1 MARVRLAEVS
11 KTYRRGTAPVFALRG
26 LTLEVAE
33 GELLAVVG
41 PSGCGKTSLLR
52 TVAGLERPDS
62 GNVYFGDRDVTRLP
76 PERRAVGFV
85 FQRPALYPHASIYD
99 NIAFGPR
106 ARRVAAG
113 ETEARVRAAAARM
126 RVDDEL
132 LAQRPRELSGGQ
144 QQRVALARALAI
156 DPDVL
161 LLDEPL
167 SGLDAQLRAELRVE
181 LARVHNATGA
191 TTLFVTHD
199 QSEAL
204 SLGQRVAVMRDGSIE
219 QLGAPR
225 ELYDTPLNSFVAGF
239 IGTPSMALLKGS
251 IGAGRFV
258 ADGGG
263 LACASGA
270 QIPGAATA
278 GFRAEH
284 VALDPQGEVRGIVRV
299 VEDIGSDGYAY
310 VEGTYGALVAR
321 LGADEP
327 RPHSGDSVNLTL
339 DAARAHFFDSGGAR
353 R

>member
-11 KTYRRGTAPVFALRG
+11 KTYRRGAAPVFALRG
-26 LTLEVAE
+26 LSLDIAE

-41 PSGCGKTSLLR
+41 PSGCGKTTLLR

-62 GNVYFGDRDVTRLP
+62 GSIHFGERDVTGLP

-85 FQRPALYPHASIYD
+85 FQRAALYPHASIYD

-106 ARRVAAG
+106 ARGIVAS
-113 ETEARVRAAAARM
+113 ETAVRVRAAAARM
-126 RVDDEL
+126 RVDEAL

-181 LARVHNATGA
+181 LARVHNTIGA

-199 QSEAL
+199 QNEAL
-204 SLGQRVAVMRDGSIE
+204 SLGQRVAVMRDGRIE

-225 ELYDTPLNSFVAGF
+225 ELYDAPLNAFVAGF
-239 IGTPSMALLKGS
+239 IGTPSMALLNGS

-258 ADGGG
+258 TAGGG
-263 LACASGA
+263 LDFPSGA
-270 QIPGAATA
+270 QAPGAATA
-278 GFRAEH
+278 GFRAEDIR
-284 VALDPQGEVRGIVRV
+284 LDPAGVVRGIVRV
-299 VEDIGSDGYAY
+299 VEDIGSDAY
-310 VEGTYGALVAR
+310 VYVDGTYGALVVR
-321 LGADEP
+321 LPADGA
-327 RPHSGDSVNLTL
+327 RPHAGDRVNLTL
-339 DAARAHFFDSGGAR
+339 DAARAHFFDTGGAR